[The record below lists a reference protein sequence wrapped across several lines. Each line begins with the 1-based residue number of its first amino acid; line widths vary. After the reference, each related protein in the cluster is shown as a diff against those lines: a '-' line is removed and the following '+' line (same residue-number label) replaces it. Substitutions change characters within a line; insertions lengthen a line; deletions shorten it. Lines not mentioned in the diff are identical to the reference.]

1 MESRSERENK
11 NACLLGHFQDE
22 EGMLGREMALRLVTS
37 DKAIKSQQQSILV
50 FILLM
55 SFLISIISL
64 FTWKNLLLMSK
75 RVSVFAFNHTPW
87 EYRILILLH
96 FSTGISTSGWPDPL
110 NLFLGQL
117 VNRITYDVAW
127 AFHFTGC
134 MRLTL
139 WSMEK
144 GRILASMV
152 LSQQVWPE
160 TLESVM

>member
-1 MESRSERENK
+1 
-11 NACLLGHFQDE
+11 
-22 EGMLGREMALRLVTS
+22 
-37 DKAIKSQQQSILV
+37 
-50 FILLM
+50 
-55 SFLISIISL
+55 
-64 FTWKNLLLMSK
+64 MSK

-134 MRLTL
+134 MRFTL